1 MDDHHLDNLQEEI
14 ATIPYYVHEG
24 DMAREERNRTRLL
37 IALVLSLAIS
47 LSFLFANNLAWIIYN
62 DRKEA
67 RYAAE
72 RQVIIEKMQSEE
84 TLQSVEDAD

>member
-47 LSFLFANNLAWIIYN
+47 LAFLFANNLAWIIYN
-62 DRKEA
+62 DRKES

-72 RQVIIEKMQSEE
+72 RQVISEEMQSQE
-84 TLQSVEDAD
+84 TLQSVEDTD

>member
-1 MDDHHLDNLQEEI
+1 MDDHHLDNPQEEI
-14 ATIPYYVHEG
+14 ATIPYFVHEG
-24 DMAREERNRTRLL
+24 AMAREERNRTRLL

-47 LSFLFANNLAWIIYN
+47 LAFLFANNLAWLTYN

-72 RQVIIEKMQSEE
+72 RQAISEE
-84 TLQSVEDAD
+84 MQLEEEIQPVEITD

>member
-1 MDDHHLDNLQEEI
+1 MDDHKNMQEEI

-47 LSFLFANNLAWIIYN
+47 LAFLFANNLAWLLYN

-72 RQVIIEKMQSEE
+72 RQAISEE
-84 TLQSVEDAD
+84 MQLEEEIQPVEISD